1 MSKQRANPKRRSG
14 CPLNASVEILGDRW
28 SLLIIRD
35 MMLQGFRTYKEFLG
49 SYERIAT
56 NILADR
62 LQKLMAHGIIT
73 MGRDSSDG
81 RKLIYS
87 LTPKGIDLA
96 PVLTEMVLWAA
107 AHEDTA
113 NQALVRQMR
122 KDKEQFIST
131 VRRRWAE
138 TTRAADHNVR
148 GKRKPAPDTRQRAFR
163 PSLRTQRLRDVHAR
177 GAGSTDATTA
187 AASNMNTEP
196 TTGKALG
203 VCIFSKAL
211 RASRTST
218 YPHAAPATTPAVAI
232 TAPSA
237 MTLARSCRGC
247 APIANRTPNSRVR
260 ALTENANT
268 PATPTSAIARAT
280 AAKIPNT
287 TVLRRS
293 GVRTS
298 ARTSSSVAA
307 RSTGWSTD
315 ISRMIRVTGVTRE

>member
-1 MSKQRANPKRRSG
+1 MLRKKAGPERRSG

-35 MMLQGFRTYKEFLG
+35 MMLRGFRTYKEFLG

-62 LQKLMAHGIIT
+62 PQKLIAHGIIT
-73 MGRDSSDG
+73 TGRDSSDG

-113 NQALVRQMR
+113 NQAVVREMR

-163 PSLRTQRLRDVHAR
+163 PSLRTQRFRDVHAR
-177 GAGSTDATTA
+177 GA
-187 AASNMNTEP
+187 
-196 TTGKALG
+196 
-203 VCIFSKAL
+203 
-211 RASRTST
+211 
-218 YPHAAPATTPAVAI
+218 
-232 TAPSA
+232 
-237 MTLARSCRGC
+237 
-247 APIANRTPNSRVR
+247 
-260 ALTENANT
+260 
-268 PATPTSAIARAT
+268 
-280 AAKIPNT
+280 
-287 TVLRRS
+287 RR
-293 GVRTS
+293 
-298 ARTSSSVAA
+298 
-307 RSTGWSTD
+307 WQH
-315 ISRMIRVTGVTRE
+315 